1 MEPTNQIPE
10 CEETK
15 CEETKCEETKCEETK
30 CEERRQVVIATY
42 AAPRSTYVVPKGFD
56 LENKE
61 QVKDYWVKYGT
72 LYIKLTNEKVL
83 KVEALHGI
91 EDPDYKY
98 PEETHIEDSDDLGWF
113 DAEEYEEPPLQ
124 YDSDSD

>member
-15 CEETKCEETKCEETK
+15 CEEPECEEK
-30 CEERRQVVIATY
+30 RQVVIATY
-42 AAPRSTYVVPKGFD
+42 APPRYTYVVPKGFD
-56 LENKE
+56 LNNKE
-61 QVKDYWVKYGT
+61 QVKEYWVKYGT
-72 LYIKLTNEKVL
+72 LYIRLTNKKVL
-83 KVEALHGI
+83 KVEALHGL

-98 PEETHIEDSDDLGWF
+98 PDETEIEDADEGHY
-113 DAEEYEEPPLQ
+113 DAEDYEEPPLQ